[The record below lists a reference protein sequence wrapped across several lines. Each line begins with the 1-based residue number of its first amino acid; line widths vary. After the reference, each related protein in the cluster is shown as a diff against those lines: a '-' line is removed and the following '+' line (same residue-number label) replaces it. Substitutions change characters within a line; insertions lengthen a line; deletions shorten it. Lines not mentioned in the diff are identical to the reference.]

1 MTTLTETDPKDGPKH
16 EKVNEFGAG
25 IGALHAF
32 RYKDYRWL
40 WAGNTF
46 SSAAMWIQQTT
57 IGWLAYD
64 LTGSGALLGT
74 LQSVRNLPPL
84 LTAPLAG
91 VFADRYSRNTV
102 VGLSQVL
109 LFINALA
116 IALLIAFD
124 MLEIW
129 HLFVFAIL
137 AGGLNAFNQP
147 ARQTMVFD
155 SVPREAVANA
165 IALNSVAGNVTR
177 TAGPM
182 LGGGLIV
189 LFGPAE
195 NFLVQAAMYLGV
207 LATVY
212 MVKTFPPR
220 IDHSKRRSFFED
232 MREGYAWVASSPE
245 ARLLVLM
252 MALYPGFVIPIHS
265 ALMPVF
271 AKDVFHGGAGGLGL
285 LLAAIGLG
293 GVLGG
298 IVAANLNRVD
308 RRGLVQLFA
317 LFVLSG
323 SLIGFALLGGLTGQL
338 WVGFVMLVV
347 AGLGG
352 TLFSTINQTVLQMV
366 SPDHM
371 RGRVTGVLNIQPI
384 FSSAGIFIVGI
395 AADLWD
401 PVPVAIVDAGIMM
414 SIGIAVFVFSP
425 RMRDMR
431 LSRLGSETKVV

>member
-1 MTTLTETDPKDGPKH
+1 
-16 EKVNEFGAG
+16 
-25 IGALHAF
+25 
-32 RYKDYRWL
+32 
-40 WAGNTF
+40 
-46 SSAAMWIQQTT
+46 
-57 IGWLAYD
+57 
-64 LTGSGALLGT
+64 
-74 LQSVRNLPPL
+74 
-84 LTAPLAG
+84 
-91 VFADRYSRNTV
+91 
-102 VGLSQVL
+102 
-109 LFINALA
+109 
-116 IALLIAFD
+116 
-124 MLEIW
+124 
-129 HLFVFAIL
+129 
-137 AGGLNAFNQP
+137 
-147 ARQTMVFD
+147 
-155 SVPREAVANA
+155 
-165 IALNSVAGNVTR
+165 
-177 TAGPM
+177 
-182 LGGGLIV
+182 
-189 LFGPAE
+189 
-195 NFLVQAAMYLGV
+195 
-207 LATVY
+207 
-212 MVKTFPPR
+212 
-220 IDHSKRRSFFED
+220 

-285 LLAAIGLG
+285 LLSAIGLG

-308 RRGLVQLFA
+308 RRGLVQLLA

-323 SLIGFALLGGLTGQL
+323 SLIMFAFLGGLTGQL

-431 LSRLGSETKVV
+431 LSKLGTATKVV